1 MIIFSQLKL
10 FILKQI
16 IMEMFWMFIMMGI
29 VLFVILSVEFLMYRR
44 PLTEEQIAQY
54 QQVLDEKT
62 DRWREEFDLDVRLD
76 ARVELLQAKRQKKAR
91 VIFAAAILI
100 LSVFMLLI
108 FLDRVTIDLSI
119 AMCSAGIVL
128 LSYGMIK
135 IAESKKTAI
144 AVLVVIILLSL
155 LISLYV

>member
-1 MIIFSQLKL
+1 
-10 FILKQI
+10 
-16 IMEMFWMFIMMGI
+16 MFIMMSI
-29 VLFVILSVEFLMYRR
+29 ALSVILLVEFLMYRR
-44 PLTEEQIAQY
+44 PLTEEQITQY
-54 QQVLDEKT
+54 QQVLDEKA
-62 DRWREEFDLDVRLD
+62 DRWREVFDTDFKRD
-76 ARVELLQAKRQKKAR
+76 ARAELLQIRRQKKAG

-119 AMCSAGIVL
+119 AMCSAGILL

>member
-1 MIIFSQLKL
+1 
-10 FILKQI
+10 
-16 IMEMFWMFIMMGI
+16 MEMFWMFIMMGI

-44 PLTEEQIAQY
+44 PVTKEQIAQY
-54 QQVLDEKT
+54 QQFLDERSKH
-62 DRWREEFDLDVRLD
+62 WQEEFDFDVRLD
-76 ARVELLQAKRQKKAR
+76 ARVELLQAKRQKKVR
-91 VIFAAAILI
+91 VIFAAAMLI
-100 LSVFMLLI
+100 VLVFMLLI

-119 AMCSAGIVL
+119 AMCSAGILL

>member
-29 VLFVILSVEFLMYRR
+29 VLSVILSVEFLMYRR

-91 VIFAAAILI
+91 VIFAAAMLI
-100 LSVFMLLI
+100 VLVFMLLI

>member
-1 MIIFSQLKL
+1 
-10 FILKQI
+10 
-16 IMEMFWMFIMMGI
+16 MEMFWMFIMMGI

-44 PLTEEQIAQY
+44 PVTKEQIAQY
-54 QQVLDEKT
+54 QQVLDEKAN
-62 DRWREEFDLDVRLD
+62 RLREEFDLDFQWD
-76 ARVELLQAKRQKKAR
+76 ARAELLQIQQTKKAR
-91 VIFAAAILI
+91 VIFAAAMLI
-100 LSVFMLLI
+100 VLVFMLLI

>member
-1 MIIFSQLKL
+1 
-10 FILKQI
+10 
-16 IMEMFWMFIMMGI
+16 MEMFWMFIMMGI
-29 VLFVILSVEFLMYRR
+29 VLSVILSVEFLMYRR

-91 VIFAAAILI
+91 VIFAAAMLI
-100 LSVFMLLI
+100 VLVFMLLI

>member
-29 VLFVILSVEFLMYRR
+29 VLSVILSVEFLMYRR

-91 VIFAAAILI
+91 VIFAAAMLI
-100 LSVFMLLI
+100 ISVFMLLI

-119 AMCSAGIVL
+119 AMCSAGILL

-144 AVLVVIILLSL
+144 AVLVGIILLSL
-155 LISLYV
+155 LIFLYV

>member
-29 VLFVILSVEFLMYRR
+29 VLSVILSVEFLMYRR

-91 VIFAAAILI
+91 VIFAAAMLI
-100 LSVFMLLI
+100 ISVFMLLI

-119 AMCSAGIVL
+119 AMCSAGILL

>member
-1 MIIFSQLKL
+1 
-10 FILKQI
+10 
-16 IMEMFWMFIMMGI
+16 MEMFWMFIMMGI
-29 VLFVILSVEFLMYRR
+29 VLSVILSVEFLMYRR

-62 DRWREEFDLDVRLD
+62 DRWREEFDLDFQWD
-76 ARVELLQAKRQKKAR
+76 ARAELLQIQQTKKAR
-91 VIFAAAILI
+91 VIFAAAMLI
-100 LSVFMLLI
+100 VLVFMLLI

-119 AMCSAGIVL
+119 AMCSAGILL

>member
-1 MIIFSQLKL
+1 
-10 FILKQI
+10 
-16 IMEMFWMFIMMGI
+16 MEMFWMFIMMSI
-29 VLFVILSVEFLMYRR
+29 ALSVILLVEFLMYRR
-44 PLTEEQIAQY
+44 PLTEEQITQY
-54 QQVLDEKT
+54 QQVLDEKA
-62 DRWREEFDLDVRLD
+62 DRWREVFDTDFKRD
-76 ARVELLQAKRQKKAR
+76 ARAELLQIRRQKKAG

-119 AMCSAGIVL
+119 AMCSAGILL